1 MFYYPNCI
9 KLPIGK
15 IDDNTVF
22 LDFELDADYPAYL
35 IRLYCAT
42 DDGCQYTSRLVS
54 LLELE
59 RFKGSPTFILNQY
72 FSDCFN
78 SFKGVNKH
86 LAFDFFFFFFV
97 VFSHLKFF
105 I

>member
-1 MFYYPNCI
+1 MLYYPNCR

-22 LDFELDADYPAYL
+22 LDFELDADYTAYL

-72 FSDCFN
+72 FSDCLNSLRGVKKYLTFN
-78 SFKGVNKH
+78 FESFLNGGVTQ
-86 LAFDFFFFFFV
+86 
-97 VFSHLKFF
+97 
-105 I
+105 

>member
-1 MFYYPNCI
+1 MFYYPNCR

-22 LDFELDADYPAYL
+22 LDFELDADYTAYL
-35 IRLYCAT
+35 IRLYCST

-54 LLELE
+54 LFELE

-78 SFKGVNKH
+78 SLRGVKKYLN
-86 LAFDFFFFFFV
+86 LDFESFLNGGV
-97 VFSHLKFF
+97 TQ
-105 I
+105 

>member
-1 MFYYPNCI
+1 MFYYPNCR

-22 LDFELDADYPAYL
+22 LDFELDADYTAYL

-42 DDGCQYTSRLVS
+42 DYGCQYASRLVS
-54 LLELE
+54 LFELD
-59 RFKGSPTFILNQY
+59 RFKGNPTFILNQY

-78 SFKGVNKH
+78 SLKGVKKYLN
-86 LAFDFFFFFFV
+86 FDFESFLNGGV
-97 VFSHLKFF
+97 TQ
-105 I
+105 

>member
-1 MFYYPNCI
+1 MFYYPNCR

-22 LDFELDADYPAYL
+22 LDFELDADYTAYL

-42 DDGCQYTSRLVS
+42 DDGCQYASRLVS
-54 LLELE
+54 LFELD
-59 RFKGSPTFILNQY
+59 RFKGDSTFILNQY

-78 SFKGVNKH
+78 SLKGVKKY
-86 LAFDFFFFFFV
+86 LTFDFESFLNGGV
-97 VFSHLKFF
+97 TQ
-105 I
+105 